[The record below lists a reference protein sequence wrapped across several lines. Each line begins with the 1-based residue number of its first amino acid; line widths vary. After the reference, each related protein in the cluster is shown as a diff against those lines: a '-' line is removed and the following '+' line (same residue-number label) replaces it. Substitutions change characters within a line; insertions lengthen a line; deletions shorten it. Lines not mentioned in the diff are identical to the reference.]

1 MLGEREMLDLIVR
14 WLPPGGEVL
23 DVGCGSGRMLAA
35 LAERGIPGLGIDPY
49 ARDIGRCRRLAAEEM
64 DQLSELF
71 DLVYTPSP

>member
-35 LAERGIPGLGIDPY
+35 LAERGIPGP
-49 ARDIGRCRRLAAEEM
+49 
-64 DQLSELF
+64 
-71 DLVYTPSP
+71 